1 MEKQNNPA
9 LRLKKRTVTELND
22 SELLGIISGTIVR
35 PFTKDTSSLICETF
49 ETSTK
54 ICTQS

>member
-1 MEKQNNPA
+1 MKKHHHTTLQ
-9 LRLKKRTVTELND
+9 LKKRTVTELND

-35 PFTKDTSSLICETF
+35 PFTKDTSSNICETF

-54 ICTQS
+54 ICTHP